1 GGPGRWRGGPG
12 VVRADELVEAAEA
25 ALWFERSKS
34 PAWGLAGGKDGQG
47 PLIDI
52 VLPDGTV
59 EHILKMRARE
69 FPKGTRIVTRTG
81 GGGGYG
87 DPMARPLDEVRE
99 DVLSGTVS
107 PEGAARDYG
116 VVLTAEG
123 TVDPAASTPRA
134 PG

>member
-1 GGPGRWRGGPG
+1 
-12 VVRADELVEAAEA
+12 VVRTYELLETCFA

-87 DPMARPLDEVRE
+87 DPLARPLDEVRE
-99 DVLSGTVS
+99 DVLSGVVS
-107 PEGAARDYG
+107 AEGAARDYG
-116 VVLTAEG
+116 VVIAADG
-123 TVDPAASTPRA
+123 TLDSGASTSRA
-134 PG
+134 EAQLP